1 MKTVQE
7 YLREVDTER
16 LIKEYT
22 QTYPLNIW
30 EIEEENLTIRE
41 IEESVQIMLHK
52 YIERLKKMKVRKSAD
67 GKQYVFF
74 AYESIEE
81 DFTKNKYSLV
91 CMQEILEKGLE
102 AEDYAYEYTLQDE
115 IMGYLIS
122 DVEYTQQNIYGLLVD
137 VLFEASYFGYE
148 QERLAEEKE
157 DLENAL
163 KEISDSNDSVLVD
176 WGCERQEEQDIKAEE
191 LRENAV
197 NAKREFERYCKEKE
211 MQYMKKALE
220 SEE

>member
-220 SEE
+220 SAE